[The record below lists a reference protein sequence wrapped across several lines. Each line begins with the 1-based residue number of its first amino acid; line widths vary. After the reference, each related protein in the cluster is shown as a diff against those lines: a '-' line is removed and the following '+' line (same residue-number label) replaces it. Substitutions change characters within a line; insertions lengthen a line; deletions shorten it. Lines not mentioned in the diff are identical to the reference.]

1 MTVNR
6 SGRELN
12 DPDKQAA
19 GLASQRQAEV
29 AQALVDT
36 ETEIATLKARLDN
49 QSKLLVGVGTL
60 PTATGVGDESEMAI
74 TYKIVR
80 LKIDGAATTMAADE
94 NTLLVPGDVLE
105 VVGQAAAHGG

>member
-1 MTVNR
+1 MTV
-6 SGRELN
+6 
-12 DPDKQAA
+12 
-19 GLASQRQAEV
+19 
-29 AQALVDT
+29 
-36 ETEIATLKARLDN
+36 
-49 QSKLLVGVGTL
+49 
-60 PTATGVGDESEMAI
+60 